1 LRLLSKG
8 LLEEAAARKFNAR
21 HMPAHMTLG
30 ILNLSWAASVRT
42 LRRRAVG
49 TSHLHGLGTAI
60 VAGLDEELDRLAISE
75 AAEPVGDDAR
85 LRRRTH
91 PVLR

>member
-1 LRLLSKG
+1 MPG
-8 LLEEAAARKFNAR
+8 TCQHTR
-21 HMPAHMTLG
+21 HL
-30 ILNLSWAASVRT
+30 LNLGWAASVRT

-75 AAEPVGDDAR
+75 AAEPVGDDTR
-85 LRRRTH
+85 LRRRTRL
-91 PVLR
+91 VLR